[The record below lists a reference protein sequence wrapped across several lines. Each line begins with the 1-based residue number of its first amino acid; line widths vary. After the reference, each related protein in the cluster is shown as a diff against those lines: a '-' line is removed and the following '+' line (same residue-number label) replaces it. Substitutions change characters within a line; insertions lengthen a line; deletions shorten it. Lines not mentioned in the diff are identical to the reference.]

1 MKQPSKETIARLVRE
16 ARIAKGYTQQELSD
30 KAQIS
35 LRSVQRI
42 ENAEVAPRMYTLKIL
57 AEQLGFSWSAE
68 EAPADALPPGPLSS
82 PARRRLN
89 RAQKIILTIGIGVLL
104 ILLGGAFLAQS
115 PRFPE
120 TTFESLLFW
129 SGVAFAYGVI
139 AFRIWK

>member
-57 AEQLGFSWSAE
+57 AEQLGFSWPE
-68 EAPADALPPGPLSS
+68 ETTTAVSLQSEPLSS
-82 PARRRLN
+82 PAGRRLN
-89 RAQKIILTIGIGVLL
+89 KAQKIILTIGI
-104 ILLGGAFLAQS
+104 
-115 PRFPE
+115 
-120 TTFESLLFW
+120 
-129 SGVAFAYGVI
+129 
-139 AFRIWK
+139 